1 MNRKIVRGIKVLVAA
16 VFVIVL
22 ALNVN
27 TTFKHSSPLDND
39 ILAEEVDSVRAQV
52 CRTECELW
60 VDCTGNGIPETYCGE
75 MVVIA
80 CNTQAPEFMWTWCT
94 ASVTVTPPLM
104 LSGGSRSGGYN
115 CCPS

>member
-1 MNRKIVRGIKVLVAA
+1 MHPYFPFLIHSHFPKIEHICFPV
-16 VFVIVL
+16 
-22 ALNVN
+22 
-27 TTFKHSSPLDND
+27 T
-39 ILAEEVDSVRAQV
+39 VRAQV